1 MGMEIVE
8 KCPIRRLH
16 PQNGERMHYQNAGK
30 KTKHI
35 YYFFFCYLE
44 GIIEPIHLSIVGYM
58 VRSYTSKARIQVTKR
73 RYA

>member
-8 KCPIRRLH
+8 KSHIRRLH
-16 PQNGERMHYQNAGK
+16 PQNGERMHYKNAGK

-35 YYFFFCYLE
+35 YYFFCYLV

-58 VRSYTSKARIQVTKR
+58 VRSYTSKAQIQVTKR
-73 RYA
+73 R